1 MIARL
6 KNRYERRNPVMLIAM
21 GCIDLFCWLIS
32 RLLRWAPVEPS
43 RPIAIRKILLIN
55 PAHMG
60 DVVISTAAIRRVK
73 QWDPSIKVGFVT
85 GSWAKDVLYTHP
97 GVDDLYIV
105 DHWRLNRS
113 SQSWLWKWCQY
124 LKTWFQVQ
132 RVLVR
137 ASYDVAIL
145 LNGFSPN
152 LAALVWSSR
161 IPIRG
166 GYVSAGLSTLL
177 NVVLAKPVSSISEQA
192 IQLRLLDEIGIH
204 GVSEAWLPATLL
216 IRERKEE
223 LGVRDSY
230 VVLHPGTGNPAK
242 MWALDHWQEVAR
254 LLGERGAQ
262 IIVTGHGEREK
273 QLAEQIILAS
283 DGLNLVGRLKW
294 SDWLAILSEASVV
307 VGVDS
312 VVGHVCTAI
321 GVPFVGVYSGVGSAS
336 RWAPVGKKVRVLTK
350 TMACSP
356 CHTKPCVE
364 RPCIMSVS
372 SFSVITAVN
381 ELFGK
386 NNVHSL

>member
-1 MIARL
+1 MIAWL
-6 KNRYERRNPVMLIAM
+6 KSRYERRNPVMLIAM
-21 GCIDLFCWLIS
+21 GCVDLFWWLIS
-32 RLLRWAPVEPS
+32 RLLRWAPLAPS
-43 RPIAIRKILLIN
+43 RPIAIKKILLIN

-60 DVVISTAAIRRVK
+60 DVVISTSAIRRVK
-73 QWDPSIKVGFVT
+73 QWDSSIKVGFVA
-85 GSWAKDVLYTHP
+85 GSWAKDVLHDHP

-113 SQSWLWKWCQY
+113 SQPWLRKWCRY
-124 LKTWFQVQ
+124 LKTWFQAQ
-132 RVLVR
+132 RALVR

-152 LAALVWSSR
+152 LAVLVWSSR
-161 IPIRG
+161 IPMRG

-177 NVVLAKPVSSISEQA
+177 NVVLAKPVSPSSEQA
-192 IQLRLLDEIGIH
+192 IQLRLMDEVGIR
-204 GVSEAWLPATLL
+204 GVSEAWLPATHL
-216 IRERKEE
+216 IHERKAE
-223 LGVRDSY
+223 LGVLDSY

-242 MWALDHWQEVAR
+242 MWALDRWQEVSR
-254 LLGERGAQ
+254 LLIERGAQ

-350 TMACSP
+350 PMPCSP

-372 SFSVITAVN
+372 SYSVLIALN
-381 ELFGK
+381 ELIGK
-386 NNVHSL
+386 KNVRSV